1 MISTQVLRV
10 DHGSLGSH
18 GAGAADASFILYMVM
33 VMIMVIV
40 IVTLEKTKKTKEKK
54 KFQVPKIVCL
64 YCIFVSNQRHSVY
77 VVIQSVSQSLTI
89 L

>member
-54 KFQVPKIVCL
+54 NFKSQRLYVCIA
-64 YCIFVSNQRHSVY
+64 YSCRTSDTVC
-77 VVIQSVSQSLTI
+77 T
-89 L
+89 